1 MMKRILVPLDGSPLA
16 EQILPQVREFAQLQG
31 AKVILLRVAFALV
44 FPGSD
49 SSENQIKVI
58 EDANLYVDALSQ
70 KIESEGIETEG
81 VVRYGFP
88 AQEILEHAS
97 RNNIDLIA
105 MATHGRS
112 GPTRWV
118 LGSVA
123 EEVLRHSE
131 VPVLLFRVSKAV
143 EKPYVPGSAFAQS
156 N

>member
-16 EQILPQVREFAQLQG
+16 EEILSRVRDFAMTQG
-31 AKVILLRVAFALV
+31 AQVILLRVAFALV

-49 SSENQIKVI
+49 PSENQIKVV
-58 EDANLYVDALSQ
+58 EEANLYVDEMKRKLEA
-70 KIESEGIETEG
+70 EGMEAEG

-88 AQEILEHAS
+88 AQEILEHAA

-123 EEVLRHSE
+123 EEVLRHSQI
-131 VPVLLFRVSKAV
+131 PVLLFRASKTAD
-143 EKPYVPGSAFAQS
+143 KKYVPGSAFAQP